1 MSKFCTKCGRPIP
14 EGGICPCQLPAGNQL
29 NGRQAS
35 AQQGQ
40 QHKQPNSRQASAQQ
54 SHPHVQP
61 NAGQPSAGQQG
72 HPHKQPSPQPNSQ
85 QMPQGPQGAPQMDGQ
100 QMQHGPYQNGQP
112 FNGQQYQGQ
121 PFNSQYQG
129 QPFNGQQYKQQASAF
144 AQNFFGRVLNLI
156 KNPVTA
162 GKGLIMEADVKTA
175 FLLIAFQGIFSALF
189 AMAAAGKLSGYILAA
204 SGLADGIS
212 SGLGGVVAGA
222 LGMPY
227 FRIFFVTVCFSI
239 GLACL
244 LALLMMAGHLV
255 LKIPASFQQMISAAA
270 IRSAVLVPA
279 ILLSILVFELSAG
292 IGVSMFVLVNIWGFS
307 AMLVAMS
314 AFIRPEKMDLFV
326 LMASIVIL
334 LFTFLTIFI
343 FSKIWTLYL
352 PDLIRT
358 ALKSMGDMSW
368 QQLLEELM

>member
-1 MSKFCTKCGRPIP
+1 
-14 EGGICPCQLPAGNQL
+14 
-29 NGRQAS
+29 
-35 AQQGQ
+35 
-40 QHKQPNSRQASAQQ
+40 
-54 SHPHVQP
+54 
-61 NAGQPSAGQQG
+61 
-72 HPHKQPSPQPNSQ
+72 
-85 QMPQGPQGAPQMDGQ
+85 
-100 QMQHGPYQNGQP
+100 
-112 FNGQQYQGQ
+112 
-121 PFNSQYQG
+121 
-129 QPFNGQQYKQQASAF
+129 
-144 AQNFFGRVLNLI
+144 
-156 KNPVTA
+156 
-162 GKGLIMEADVKTA
+162 
-175 FLLIAFQGIFSALF
+175 
-189 AMAAAGKLSGYILAA
+189 
-204 SGLADGIS
+204 
-212 SGLGGVVAGA
+212 
-222 LGMPY
+222 
-227 FRIFFVTVCFSI
+227 
-239 GLACL
+239 
-244 LALLMMAGHLV
+244 MAGHLV